1 MWMFGGFTIWLI
13 LGVVY
18 GIAVI
23 YFWIKEDAENKRRLA
38 EREERRR
45 IQNAE
50 WEHQVRTNPTLRL
63 LLALSQESRR
73 ERREAREAMNSLRD
87 LLPKNPKEEKP
98 KTNWKEEGF

>member
-1 MWMFGGFTIWLI
+1 MWWMLDGFSLWIIGG
-13 LGVVY
+13 VAY

-23 YFWIKEDAENKRRLA
+23 YFWIKENGETKRRLA

-63 LLALSQESRR
+63 LLALHREHRR
-73 ERREAREAMNSLRD
+73 ERREAHEAMEALRD
-87 LLPKNPKEEKP
+87 WMPPRKPKEKV
-98 KTNWKEEGF
+98 NWKEEGF

>member
-1 MWMFGGFTIWLI
+1 MWFGGFTIWLI
-13 LGVVY
+13 LGFVY

-23 YFWIKEDAENKRRLA
+23 YFWIREDAENKRRLA

-63 LLALSQESRR
+63 LLVLQRENLH
-73 ERREAREAMNSLRD
+73 ERRQARDAMIALRE
-87 LLPKNPKEEKP
+87 LMQKSEQERPKI
-98 KTNWKEEGF
+98 NWKEEGF